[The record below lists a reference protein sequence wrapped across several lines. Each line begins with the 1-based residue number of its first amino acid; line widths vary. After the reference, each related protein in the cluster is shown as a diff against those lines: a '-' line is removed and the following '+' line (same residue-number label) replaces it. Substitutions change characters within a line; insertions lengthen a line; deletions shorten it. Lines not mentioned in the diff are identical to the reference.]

1 MGGGIPVNVP
11 TGLEL
16 TDLSTKWGLVTVV
29 NVDGSINRQFAIP
42 ATEASG
48 IASGTVKKPVA
59 CTDAEWDTGLV
70 IVTTRP
76 CKPGQAVACPD
87 GSLVVNYGVVQS
99 AGSVVVSLMRLT
111 PSEWE
116 FTGGMLCIDSSLKAQ
131 LDVPHTD
138 VVI

>member
-1 MGGGIPVNVP
+1 MNVP

-29 NVDGSINRQFAIP
+29 NADGSINRQFAI
-42 ATEASG
+42 AAIEADG
-48 IASGTVKKPVA
+48 IVSGTVKKPVA

-99 AGSVVVSLMRLT
+99 AGRVVVSLMRLT
-111 PSEWE
+111 PAEWE
-116 FTGGMLCIDSSLKAQ
+116 VTGGVLCVDASLKAQ
-131 LDVPHTD
+131 LDVPHAD